1 MRDRA
6 HHVTGFTGR
15 VASAVSEWALAGGW
29 CCLSAANLRVGSN
42 QLTGTVPL
50 QLTTLFPVNSTTWA
64 STCITNCNST
74 LAGCDLVERQAL
86 IDFYLST
93 GGPYWTLSS
102 GWMSSTHPC
111 TWYGVTC
118 ANGSTTS
125 GPVV

>member
-1 MRDRA
+1 MSSSPL
-6 HHVTGFTGR
+6 VSTG
-15 VASAVSEWALAGGW
+15 S
-29 CCLSAANLRVGSN
+29 LRFGSN
-42 QLTGTVPL
+42 QLAGTVPS
-50 QLTTLFPVNSTTWA
+50 QLTTLFPPTAAAWSLN
-64 STCITNCNST
+64 CITNSGA
-74 LAGCDLVERQAL
+74 LLSGCDLVERPAL